1 MPSQPPD
8 PRHYE
13 MKIPP
18 EPDQATLKKDESE
31 RPPADDENRD
41 TSNTAKDNNVM
52 RGDDKPQSVRNEK

>member
-18 EPDQATLKKDESE
+18 EPDQATLKKDQSE
-31 RPPADDENRD
+31 KHPADDEDRD
-41 TSNTAKDNNVM
+41 ASNTAKDNNVV
-52 RGDDKPQSVRNEK
+52 RGDDKPQSLRGE